1 MVNYLA
7 TFSSGTPTSITL
19 NNGGGTTSPTTVTIN
34 KVLNFTNESKP
45 SIDDIST
52 TEGSVIYLDISSSIA
67 ADIINY
73 ISVYNNWSYSI
84 AKYTNLS
91 FVFYANPSVTEI
103 DAEFN
108 INNTCKPFDKGS
120 EIYTPYNNISFDIPS
135 DFKNKITSIAFYYI
149 NNSTFDVSGFNNL
162 STLILRNCFELENIF
177 GVNDSMS
184 NNLIPL
190 TTLDLSGD
198 AKLTRFIMEDIPII
212 STLTKIT
219 LNHCDLNELPSIYDF
234 DLNYLSARF
243 NNFTGVLDLSKFSTN
258 ITHLNMGGNDYTDVK
273 FRNIIEHDGINYGYL
288 DENLSFLIVEN
299 NKIKSIRIDLDPNN
313 TGNKAS
319 IYVKSDYLNDLML
332 YNIDNSIIY
341 SQFSKLNRVYIDGK
355 YFDKCS
361 EISKYLNSR
370 NYKGQFLIYNNYLDM
385 DEQGLN
391 GNGIYVNPQLNGNK
405 ILYDLST
412 IYYMTSPNITL
423 QPSTSVLYEDIND
436 STFAVIQRS
445 YNYNID
451 FNNIFNY
458 CKGYDDEYIRQQILI
473 YNYKGCILNIYNAQN
488 LLNNPESTLYK
499 AFTFAKGYFKL
510 NGIRT
515 NTPSISNFFP
525 GVPIIFT
532 NDPSEIPSIFNINLI
547 I

>member
-7 TFSSGTPTSITL
+7 TFSEDKPESITL
-19 NNGGGTTSPTTVTIN
+19 NGGGVISIDKILDFSGGKT
-34 KVLNFTNESKP
+34 P
-45 SIDDIST
+45 SIEDIST
-52 TEGSVIYLDISSSIA
+52 TEESVIYLDISASIA

-73 ISVYNNWSYSI
+73 VSAYNNWCYKV

-91 FVFYANPSVTEI
+91 FIFYSNPSVTEI
-103 DAEFN
+103 DVGFN

-120 EIYTPYNNISFDIPS
+120 EIYTPYNNITFDIS
-135 DFKNKITSIAFYYI
+135 DAVKNKILNITFFYI
-149 NNSTFDVSGFNNL
+149 NNSTIDLSGFNSL

-198 AKLTRFIMEDIPII
+198 IKLKSFIMKDIPII
-212 STLTKIT
+212 DTLTSIT
-219 LNHCDLNELPSIYDF
+219 LNHCDLDELPPIYDF
-234 DLNYLSARF
+234 DLNFLSARF

-258 ITHLNMGGNDYTDVK
+258 ITHLNMEGNDYTDVK

-288 DENLSFLIVEN
+288 DEKLSFLGVDN
-299 NKIKSIRIDLDPNN
+299 NKIKSIRIDLDSND
-313 TGNKAS
+313 TGNKAT

-332 YNIDNSIIY
+332 YNVDNSIIY

-370 NYKGQFLIYNNYLDM
+370 NYKGKLLIYNNYLDM

-405 ILYDLST
+405 ILYDPSA
-412 IYYMTSPNITL
+412 INYMTSPNISL

-436 STFAVIQRS
+436 STFAIIQQS
-445 YNYNID
+445 CNYNID

-458 CKGYDDEYIRQQILI
+458 SEGYDDEYIRQKILW
-473 YNYKGCILNIYNAQN
+473 YNYKNVTFNIYNAQN

-499 AFTFAKGYFKL
+499 AFTFAKDYFKL
-510 NGIRT
+510 KGIRT
-515 NTPSISNFFP
+515 NTRSISNFFP

-532 NDPSEIPSIFNINLI
+532 NDPSENPSIFNINLI
-547 I
+547 TE